1 MYPGLS
7 MTRKSTFPFFSENVE
22 MVAVEEAKGHESVGV
37 NVVAVSETA
46 TQITILDAAIQ
57 VRFCL

>member
-1 MYPGLS
+1 MID
-7 MTRKSTFPFFSENVE
+7 VE
-22 MVAVEEAKGHESVGV
+22 DVELNRSVVG

-57 VRFCL
+57 VRF